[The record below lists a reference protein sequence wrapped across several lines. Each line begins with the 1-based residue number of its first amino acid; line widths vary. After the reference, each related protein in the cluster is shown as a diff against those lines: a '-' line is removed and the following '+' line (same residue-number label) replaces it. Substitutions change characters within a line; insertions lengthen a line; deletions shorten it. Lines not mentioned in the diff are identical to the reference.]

1 MPNIEAALTLIFP
14 LCLFERS
21 ATLWTE
27 YIGLDWLWLFREIKG
42 YISVLREL

>member
-27 YIGLDWLWLFREIKG
+27 YICLDWLRLFGEIKG
-42 YISVLREL
+42 YISVFCEL